1 MAAAAAST
9 YKKRTHHENI
19 LKNPDSYIG
28 STELTQEKQWV
39 FNESSGHMEYR
50 EVSFNPGLY
59 KIFDEILVNARDA
72 WVRGSEKARTPVKH
86 ISVSLQNG
94 IITVSNDGDGII
106 VEQHPEEKVYV
117 PELIFGHL
125 LTSSNYREDGEDIEL
140 TTGGKNGYGAKL
152 TNIYS
157 KEFTIV
163 SNDLTTGKK
172 YTQTWRNNM
181 FVCEKPTITKATGK
195 TGEVTIQFKPD
206 LEKFP
211 GGLSADMIA
220 IFHTRVIELAALTS
234 AKVSWQGVTVPTNN
248 FEKFVRLFMRDGETS
263 FAHEKAGND
272 RWEIAAVLTDQL
284 YEGDDGTAEKRN
296 ERAISFVNGIN
307 TRKGGKHVDKV
318 ASIVLTDFCE
328 LAKKKK
334 IVVKPGQ
341 IRDSVVFFI
350 NSVIVNPKFDSQI
363 KENLITPV
371 TKFGSQPTISSKF
384 VEQLGKLG
392 LFEEA
397 QSALNASA
405 AKEAK
410 KTDGKKRK
418 TIHGIPKLTDAIWA
432 GTAKSTECVLILTEG
447 DSAASSAIAGLTVVG
462 RERYGVFP
470 LKGKLLNVKDISV
483 QKLNANEELTAIKRI
498 IGLEHGKVYND
509 IKALRYGRVM
519 IMTDQDHDGSHIK
532 GLLMNLFHTEWPSL
546 LKIGFVCTLLTPILK
561 AFKGKQVECF
571 YTQAAYDEWRAAG
584 NGGKGWHVK
593 YYKGLGTSTAQ
604 EAKEWFE
611 TMNDAQYIWTNASDD
626 AIHLAFNKKRADDRK
641 TWLQGYNPTT
651 QIDYSSK
658 KVPIE
663 RFIHDELIHFSS
675 ADNVRSLPS
684 AIDGLK
690 PSQRKILFGC
700 LKRNLRQEIKVAQLA
715 GYVSEH
721 AAYHHG
727 EASLTGTIVGM
738 AQNFVGSN
746 NINLLRP
753 NGQFGS
759 RLQGGKDAASPRYI
773 FTQLE
778 KIIDTIYRKEDLAIL
793 EYQEDDGMMVEPK
806 YYLPVVPM
814 IAINGAKGIGTGF
827 SVDIPSYD
835 PRQIVALLRA
845 RLNGSIETLEGRHL
859 DPYFHGFKGRIT
871 RSDEKTWVTH
881 GRYEFDDDKETITIT
896 ELPIGTWSNDYKEF
910 LDKMMTDVVSEAP
923 GGGAG
928 GSAKTVN
935 VAEQIGLQGFVE
947 QNTDRE
953 VNIQLQFNAEGYINM
968 KTERE
973 EFEKIFKLR
982 ETHKVT
988 NMCCFNAE
996 EKIMKYATIGDVME
1010 AYFERRYEGYEERKK
1025 MQIATLE
1032 AEQVK
1037 LSAKARFIKAYL
1049 DKTLKI
1055 ERAEDEEIVAG
1066 MKAHELPPLDGP
1078 EKPDDIRSYD
1088 YLMSMRLDR
1097 LKASGVAELMAQV
1110 ERSREEVEEL
1120 KGTSETELW
1129 LNDLDEFETE
1139 YEAFIAAREAEA
1151 DADAEVAGKK
1161 KKVKA
1166 AAVAKSKPAAKK
1178 K

>member
-1 MAAAAAST
+1 MAAAST

-72 WVRGSEKARTPVKH
+72 WVRGSEKGRTPVKH
-86 ISVSLQNG
+86 IAISLALSG
-94 IITVSNDGDGII
+94 ATDATITVSNDGDGII

-163 SNDLTTGKK
+163 SNDIVTGKK
-172 YTQTWRNNM
+172 YSQIWRNNM
-181 FVCEKPTITKATGK
+181 FTCEKPTITKATGK

-211 GGLSADMIA
+211 GGMSDDMIA

-234 AKVSWQGVTVPTNN
+234 AKVSWQGAAVPTNN
-248 FEKFVRLFMRDGETS
+248 FEKFVKLFIRENSSAM
-263 FAHEKAGND
+263 AYEKSGD

-318 ASIVLTDFCE
+318 ASVVLTDFCE

-371 TKFGSQPTISSKF
+371 SKFGSQPIISPKF
-384 VEQLGKLG
+384 IEQLGKLG
-392 LFEEA
+392 LFDEA
-397 QSALNASA
+397 RSALDASA

-432 GTAKSTECVLILTEG
+432 GTAKSAECVLILTEG

-470 LKGKLLNVKDISV
+470 LKGKLLNVKDISMA
-483 QKLNANEELTAIKRI
+483 KLNANEELTAIKRI
-498 IGLEHGKVYND
+498 IGLEHGKTYND
-509 IKALRYGRVM
+509 IKTLRYGRVM

-561 AFKGKQVECF
+561 AFKGKRVECF
-571 YTQAAYDEWRAAG
+571 YTQAAYEEWRAAG
-584 NGGKGWHVK
+584 NGGTGWHVK

-604 EAKEWFE
+604 EAKEWFQV
-611 TMNDAQYIWTNASDD
+611 MNDAQYIWTAESDD

-641 TWLQGYNPTT
+641 TWLQGYDPTT
-651 QIDYSSK
+651 QIDYTTK

-684 AIDGLK
+684 AMDGLK

-700 LKRNLRQEIKVAQLA
+700 LKRNLRHEIKVAQLA

-727 EASLTGTIVGM
+727 EASLNGTIVGM

-778 KIIDTIYRKEDLAIL
+778 RIVDTIFRKEDMGIL

-806 YYLPVVPM
+806 YYLPVIPL
-814 IAINGAKGIGTGF
+814 ITINGAKGIGTGF

-845 RLNGSIETLEGRHL
+845 RLTGSIETLEGRNL
-859 DPYFHGFKGRIT
+859 DPYFYGFKGRIS
-871 RSDEKTWVTH
+871 RSDEKTWITH
-881 GRYEFDDDKETITIT
+881 GKYEFDDDKYTITIT
-896 ELPIGTWSNDYKEF
+896 ELPVGTWSSDYKEF
-910 LDKMMTDVVSEAP
+910 LDKMMTAAAET

-928 GSAKTVN
+928 GPQPTA
-935 VAEQIGLQGFVE
+935 AEKIGLTDFEE
-947 QNTDRE
+947 QNTDKE
-953 VNIQLQFNAEGYINM
+953 VNIKLQFTTDGFMNM

-982 ETHKVT
+982 ETHKIT

-996 EKIMKYATIGDVME
+996 EKITRYATIGDIME

-1032 AEQVK
+1032 AEQLK

-1055 ERAEDEEIVAG
+1055 ERAEDEDIVKG
-1066 MKAHELPPLDGP
+1066 LKEHDLPPLDCP
-1078 EKPDDIRSYD
+1078 EKPDEIKSYD

-1110 ERSREEVEEL
+1110 ERSREQVETL
-1120 KGTSETELW
+1120 KATSETELW
-1129 LNDLDEFETE
+1129 LSDLDEFETE
-1139 YEAFIAAREAEA
+1139 YETFITAREA
-1151 DADAEVAGKK
+1151 DAAEDAAANGSKK
-1161 KKVKA
+1161 KTTVKRA
-1166 AAVAKSKPAAKK
+1166 AAPKK

>member
-1 MAAAAAST
+1 MAAAST

-39 FNESSGHMEYR
+39 FNEESGHMEYR

-72 WVRGSEKARTPVKH
+72 WVRGSEKGRTPVKH
-86 ISVSLQNG
+86 IAVSLALNG
-94 IITVSNDGDGII
+94 ATDATITVSNDGDGII

-163 SNDLTTGKK
+163 SNDMTTGKK
-172 YTQTWRNNM
+172 YSQTWRNNM

-211 GGLSADMIA
+211 GGMSADMIA

-234 AKVSWQGVTVPTNN
+234 AKVSWQGAAVPTNN
-248 FEKFVRLFMRDGETS
+248 FEKFVKLFMRENS
-263 FAHEKAGND
+263 SAMAYEKSGD

-318 ASIVLTDFCE
+318 ASVVLTDFCE

-371 TKFGSQPTISSKF
+371 TKFGSQPTISPKF
-384 VEQLGKLG
+384 IEQLGKLG
-392 LFEEA
+392 LFDEA
-397 QSALNASA
+397 RSALDASA

-432 GTAKSTECVLILTEG
+432 GTAKSAECVLILTEG

-470 LKGKLLNVKDISV
+470 LKGKLLNVKDISMA
-483 QKLNANEELTAIKRI
+483 KLNANEELTAIKRI
-498 IGLEHGKVYND
+498 LGLEHGKTYND
-509 IKALRYGRVM
+509 IKTLRYGRVM

-561 AFKGKQVECF
+561 AFKGKRVECF
-571 YTQAAYDEWRAAG
+571 YTQAAYEEWRAAG
-584 NGGKGWHVK
+584 NGGAGWHVK

-604 EAKEWFE
+604 EAKEWFQV
-611 TMNDAQYIWTNASDD
+611 MNDAQYIWTAESDD

-641 TWLQGYNPTT
+641 TWLQGYDPTT
-651 QIDYSSK
+651 QIDYTTK

-684 AIDGLK
+684 AMDGLK

-727 EASLTGTIVGM
+727 EASLNGTIVGM

-778 KIIDTIYRKEDLAIL
+778 RIVDTIFRKEDMGIL

-806 YYLPVVPM
+806 YYLPVIPL

-845 RLNGSIETLEGRHL
+845 RLNGSIETLEGRNL
-859 DPYFHGFKGRIT
+859 DPYFYGFKGRIS
-871 RSDEKTWVTH
+871 RSDEKTWITH
-881 GRYEFDDDKETITIT
+881 GKYEFDDDKYTITIT
-896 ELPIGTWSNDYKEF
+896 ELPVGTWSSDYKEF
-910 LDKMMTDVVSEAP
+910 LDKMMTAAAET

-928 GSAKTVN
+928 GPQPTA
-935 VAEQIGLQGFVE
+935 AEKIGLTDFEE
-947 QNTDRE
+947 QNTDKE
-953 VNIQLQFNAEGYINM
+953 VNIKLQFTTDGFMNM

-982 ETHKVT
+982 ETHKIT

-996 EKIMKYATIGDVME
+996 EKITRYATIGDIME

-1025 MQIATLE
+1025 LQIATLE
-1032 AEQVK
+1032 AEQLK

-1055 ERAEDEEIVAG
+1055 ERAEDEEIVRG
-1066 MKAHELPPLDGP
+1066 LKEHNLPPLDGP
-1078 EKPDDIRSYD
+1078 EKPDDIKSYD

-1110 ERSREEVEEL
+1110 EKSREQVEEL
-1120 KGTSETELW
+1120 KLTSETELW
-1129 LNDLDEFETE
+1129 LSDLDEFETE
-1139 YEAFIAAREAEA
+1139 YETFIAAREA
-1151 DADAEVAGKK
+1151 DAAEDAAAGGSKK
-1161 KKVKA
+1161 KTAVKRA
-1166 AAVAKSKPAAKK
+1166 APKK